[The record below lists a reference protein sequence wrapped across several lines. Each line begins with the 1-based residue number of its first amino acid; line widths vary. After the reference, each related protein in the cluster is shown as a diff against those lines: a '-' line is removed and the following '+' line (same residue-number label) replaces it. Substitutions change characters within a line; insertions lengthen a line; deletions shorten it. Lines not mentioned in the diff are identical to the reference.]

1 MRMVLSFPGKE
12 EYHRD
17 VNGLRDH
24 DHRSDHH
31 GNVQAK
37 LDRRTTIFDR

>member
-1 MRMVLSFPGKE
+1 MIGMVLSFAGKE

-17 VNGLRDH
+17 VSGLRDH
-24 DHRSDHH
+24 HHRRGHY

-37 LDRRTTIFDR
+37 LDH